1 MAARALLFLSLLSP
15 AMDISDPTS
24 VNYGSHLS
32 KDEAESFAA
41 PAPETVQAVNAWLAQ
56 HNVTS
61 QTNSPSGDMLRI
73 VVHVDTANAL
83 VNANYTLSLD
93 PGTNSTVYTT
103 SSYSIPAELQ
113 PHIAFVYPTTK
124 VLPAVVSNPK
134 IRVVQAPKA
143 SNETR
148 SSRSDVPSS
157 CAQITT
163 PQCLQALYNI
173 PSVPATA
180 AGNSLGVSGF
190 SNEVANQTDLQQF
203 LAVLRPD
210 FTSGTFIVQS
220 IDEGADSGLG
230 TLEASLDIQYT
241 TGLATNVH
249 NTFLTV
255 GSQNQDGVSGFLDI
269 INTLLAEKQPPLV
282 LTTSYDFDETFFQEN
297 PDIANTL
304 CNVYAQLGSRG
315 TSVLFASGDGG
326 VAGICPSNTCN
337 ADGSFVPTF
346 PSGCPYITSV
356 GSTQGNSPE
365 TAAQFSS
372 GGFSNVFARPSYQT
386 AAVEAYLNTL
396 GDTNAGLFNTSGRAY
411 PDVSTQGV
419 NFAVNIAGKFEEV
432 YGTSASSP
440 TFASVVA
447 LLNDQRLNAGKAP
460 LGFLNPLFYLNT
472 AAFNDI
478 TSGSNPGCNTQGF
491 PASPGWDPCGPDDI
505 LLFLTGE
512 EEIEDT
518 CRKIRLEA
526 DDLVNQDP
534 AGVGPLVC
542 IPRYS
547 SLPPQQQQRFFDP
560 PPLPRVPDG
569 PPGWKVVSTPISRA
583 SAQQRAGRAG
593 RTRPGNCFRLYTER
607 DFQNEEEEQTHPET
621 LRSDLASTVL
631 ELSKL
636 SVRNLTLMGALELL
650 NYLAALDDDG
660 ILTHLGSVMADFPLG
675 PRLDKHDRKWYWNN
689 YLSGRALQQAEAV
702 RSQLQRTDDGA
713 DERKLWQN
721 IRKALVCGFFMQV
734 AHKAGEKD
742 GYLRVKDD
750 QVVSLYPSCGLDSSP
765 EWVGFNELVY
775 STKGYIRTVTEV
787 RPE

>member
-1 MAARALLFLSLLSP
+1 MFIALPPSNITGLQQSLL
-15 AMDISDPTS
+15 DISDPTS
-24 VNYGSHLS
+24 PNYGSHLS
-32 KDEAESFAA
+32 KDVAERFAA
-41 PAPETVQAVNAWLAQ
+41 PAPKTVQAVNAWLAQ

-61 QTNSPSGDMLRI
+61 QTISPSGDMLRI

-83 VNANYTLSLD
+83 MNANYTLSLD
-93 PGTNSTVYTT
+93 SRTNSTVYTT

-134 IRVVQAPKA
+134 IRVVQALKA

-210 FTSGTFIVQS
+210 FTTGTFSAQS
-220 IDEGADSGLG
+220 IDGGADSGPG
-230 TLEASLDIQYT
+230 TVEASLDIQYT
-241 TGLATNVH
+241 TGLATNVN

-255 GSQNQDGVSGFLDI
+255 GSQNQDGVFGFLDI
-269 INTLLAEKQPPLV
+269 INTLLAEPQPPLV
-282 LTTSYDFDETFFQEN
+282 LTTSFGFDETFFQEN
-297 PDIANTL
+297 PGIANTL
-304 CNVYAQLGSRG
+304 CNAYAQLGSRG

-326 VAGICPSNTCN
+326 VAGSRSSDTCN

-419 NFAVNIAGKFEEV
+419 NFAVNVAGTFEGV
-432 YGTSASSP
+432 DGTSASSP

-447 LLNDQRLNAGKAP
+447 LLNDRRLNAGKAP
-460 LGFLNPLFYLNT
+460 LGFLNPFLYSNA

-491 PASPGWDPCGPDDI
+491 PASLGWDPITGLGTPDFDK
-505 LLFLTGE
+505 LLP
-512 EEIEDT
+512 
-518 CRKIRLEA
+518 
-526 DDLVNQDP
+526 V
-534 AGVGPLVC
+534 
-542 IPRYS
+542 
-547 SLPPQQQQRFFDP
+547 
-560 PPLPRVPDG
+560 
-569 PPGWKVVSTPISRA
+569 
-583 SAQQRAGRAG
+583 
-593 RTRPGNCFRLYTER
+593 
-607 DFQNEEEEQTHPET
+607 
-621 LRSDLASTVL
+621 
-631 ELSKL
+631 
-636 SVRNLTLMGALELL
+636 
-650 NYLAALDDDG
+650 
-660 ILTHLGSVMADFPLG
+660 VMA
-675 PRLDKHDRKWYWNN
+675 
-689 YLSGRALQQAEAV
+689 V
-702 RSQLQRTDDGA
+702 
-713 DERKLWQN
+713 
-721 IRKALVCGFFMQV
+721 
-734 AHKAGEKD
+734 
-742 GYLRVKDD
+742 
-750 QVVSLYPSCGLDSSP
+750 
-765 EWVGFNELVY
+765 
-775 STKGYIRTVTEV
+775 
-787 RPE
+787 